1 MSNPFE
7 GFLNPDTNKFPYS
20 ELKTSFPAGV
30 KGSHKE
36 AYLSDE
42 EFLTV
47 FKMTR
52 DAFTALKDWKQTD
65 LRKKAGL
72 F

>member
-1 MSNPFE
+1 VSNPFE

-42 EFLTV
+42 EF
-47 FKMTR
+47 
-52 DAFTALKDWKQTD
+52 
-65 LRKKAGL
+65 
-72 F
+72 

>member
-1 MSNPFE
+1 MNPT
-7 GFLNPDTNKFPYS
+7 TNKFPYS
-20 ELKTSFPAGV
+20 ELKSTFPTGV

-42 EFLTV
+42 EFESV
-47 FKMTR
+47 FKMSR
-52 DAFTALKDWKQTD
+52 QAFEALKDWKQTD
-65 LRKKAGL
+65 LKKKFGL

>member
-1 MSNPFE
+1 LE
-7 GFLNPDTNKFPYS
+7 GYLDPKTNKFAYS
-20 ELKTSFPAGV
+20 VLKSSFPPGV

-36 AYLSDE
+36 AYLTDE

-52 DAFTALKDWKQTD
+52 EAYTALKDWKQTD
-65 LRKKAGL
+65 LRKKFGL